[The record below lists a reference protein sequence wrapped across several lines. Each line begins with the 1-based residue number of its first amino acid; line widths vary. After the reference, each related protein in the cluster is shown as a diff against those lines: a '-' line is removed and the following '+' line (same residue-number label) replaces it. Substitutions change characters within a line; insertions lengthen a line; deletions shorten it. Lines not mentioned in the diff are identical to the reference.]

1 MISRF
6 GFIIRKT
13 IRISP
18 ENTTKLCKV
27 LEAEAREEVELVRT
41 EYEQKLKVM
50 EETYKKHIA
59 EIKNESIESMIRRI
73 AKEEIGKEIKSNL
86 TVEEKFDPYD
96 GRHCSTWHLEWGGE
110 EF

>member
-18 ENTTKLCKV
+18 ENTVKLCKV
-27 LEAEAREEVELVRT
+27 LEAEAREEVEQVRA
-41 EYEQKLKVM
+41 EYEQKLKTM
-50 EETYKKHIA
+50 EEMYQKHIA
-59 EIKNESIESMIRRI
+59 EIKAEPFESMIRRI
-73 AKEEIGKEIKSNL
+73 AKEEVKNEVKANL
-86 TVEEKFDPYD
+86 TVEEKYDPYD
-96 GRHCSTWHLEWGGE
+96 GRGCSYWHLEWGGE